1 VAQIRLLGDARRSI
15 AAALAHSI
23 DAFGEEAAA
32 RYAALIRQA
41 IADFANDPASPS
53 VRRIG
58 GPRQGR
64 TLLRYDLDYSRDKVP
79 QDVGSVATPRPF
91 IVDRLEGDLLRVLFI
106 AHDRMKPENVL
117 RRSRRSDIKDD

>member
-15 AAALAHSI
+15 AAALADSI
-23 DAFGEEAAA
+23 DTFGEEAAA

-41 IADFANDPASPS
+41 IADFATDPTSPS

-64 TLLRYDLDYSRDKVP
+64 TLLRYDLDSSRNRVP
-79 QDVGSVATPRPF
+79 SDTGRVATPRHF
-91 IVDRLEGDLLRVLFI
+91 IVGRLEGDLLRVLFI